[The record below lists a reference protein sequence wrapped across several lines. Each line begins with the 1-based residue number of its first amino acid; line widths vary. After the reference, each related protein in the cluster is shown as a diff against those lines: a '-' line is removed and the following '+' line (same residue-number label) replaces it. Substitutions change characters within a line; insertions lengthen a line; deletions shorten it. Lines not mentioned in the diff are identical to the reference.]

1 MGSLISIY
9 ESGFLS
15 TYNFEDKIFK
25 PLADKRKYS
34 TTQIKN
40 IPFPINI
47 IYDSQIKRSSIIF
60 IFDIG
65 YFHESQNDKYDNY
78 IQLLLEIIF
87 ERKNEFS
94 DLFDKYNLKY
104 YNKIDVEKT
113 IINFEFDYFGFENIL
128 TTFIKTI
135 LNIDNLLVKNDVK
148 KILDYISIS
157 KNTDSNYIIYKKFLQ
172 NYLTERKHNNAK
184 DNENSKVMSIQEFFQ
199 YYFLKNE
206 NIRMTILS
214 PYTISKCKI
223 LLKNIFFNLKSEIKN
238 NIIKRYEKYLNNS
251 NLNSKFYFDESYS
264 PLLIMSKI
272 DLSNN
277 NIMRIIFYFPSLE
290 SEQKNILYY
299 ITYMLQ
305 GRRPG
310 SLYYDL
316 YKRRYINNLKVYPI
330 ININIPSQLV
340 IKIKLYKDF
349 SMFNIKVIIA
359 KLVNF
364 LHKLRED
371 RNLIISTYNNFQ
383 KLLFQNFIFKKHSSG
398 NNHYDDLY
406 DVTNNFISLQKIYK
420 NKDNI
425 YLNLLSYK
433 YILPINNIYNINIIE
448 NCIDKIISLDNMII
462 TMDLFPKTFSPLINN
477 LKGLKLN
484 NIILNENVEVN
495 EYNTYIF
502 AKIDKNE
509 IVKYS
514 SNTIIYDNPMFK
526 PNQDKNIYISNN
538 IFFMPN
544 NNINIRDNK
553 IHLALNTISNKLWY
567 KFDDESNENNN
578 INCKKCSKIYSSFH
592 FIFPNIRNRNTNI
605 YQLNLQYFNHLFKT
619 IELEFE
625 ELFEKDNEDFH
636 NGYYIYFVKDDN
648 GFNLEINTYKD
659 AYMLFFKKIVSYIFE
674 FEKNFTQY
682 INVDYNLNTFKD
694 ILSRALWYLKQ
705 VIKKE
710 IQEKCF
716 ERQNMNFDVKD
727 LIAYVNEISQNIYV
741 DGLLYGAIDVDTIKQ
756 VRELLLSLNTREYD
770 NNSFFSNIK
779 DFKERVYKYRKIKE
793 GSIHIYRLRQNFLE
807 DNLNYYLTF
816 YQIINFD
823 DNNKELFITIIYI
836 LLKKYIPKCDIYKI
850 FTDNIYYFLI
860 LRKSFDC
867 PEYAA
872 KHTTSNIKQFV
883 DAICSK
889 SNSEIKNLCLD
900 LKEEINNEMSDAKN
914 KFKYY
919 WNEIYY
925 DKYNFDKYDSMKNNF
940 EKNMEKNSDD
950 EWANEFKIFL
960 KENLFDKQRKIE
972 FLFYQEL
979 LKINNSKDINC
990 YPWNFYENYS
1000 FNVFTYNSVLYFD
1013 GEDI

>member
-47 IYDSQIKRSSIIF
+47 IYDSQIKRSSIMF

-206 NIRMTILS
+206 NIRMSILS

-223 LLKNIFFNLKSEIKN
+223 LLKNIFFILKSEIKN
-238 NIIKRYEKYLNNS
+238 NIIKRYEKYLNNG
-251 NLNSKFYFDESYS
+251 NLNSKFYFDETYS

-398 NNHYDDLY
+398 NNLYDDLY

-433 YILPINNIYNINIIE
+433 YILPINNIYNVNIIE

-502 AKIDKNE
+502 AKIDKNG
-509 IVKYS
+509 IIKYS

-526 PNQDKNIYISNN
+526 PNQDKNIYI
-538 IFFMPN
+538 
-544 NNINIRDNK
+544 
-553 IHLALNTISNKLWY
+553 
-567 KFDDESNENNN
+567 
-578 INCKKCSKIYSSFH
+578 
-592 FIFPNIRNRNTNI
+592 
-605 YQLNLQYFNHLFKT
+605 
-619 IELEFE
+619 
-625 ELFEKDNEDFH
+625 
-636 NGYYIYFVKDDN
+636 
-648 GFNLEINTYKD
+648 
-659 AYMLFFKKIVSYIFE
+659 
-674 FEKNFTQY
+674 
-682 INVDYNLNTFKD
+682 
-694 ILSRALWYLKQ
+694 
-705 VIKKE
+705 
-710 IQEKCF
+710 
-716 ERQNMNFDVKD
+716 
-727 LIAYVNEISQNIYV
+727 
-741 DGLLYGAIDVDTIKQ
+741 
-756 VRELLLSLNTREYD
+756 
-770 NNSFFSNIK
+770 
-779 DFKERVYKYRKIKE
+779 
-793 GSIHIYRLRQNFLE
+793 
-807 DNLNYYLTF
+807 
-816 YQIINFD
+816 YQIIYFSC
-823 DNNKELFITIIYI
+823 LIII
-836 LLKKYIPKCDIYKI
+836 
-850 FTDNIYYFLI
+850 
-860 LRKSFDC
+860 
-867 PEYAA
+867 
-872 KHTTSNIKQFV
+872 
-883 DAICSK
+883 
-889 SNSEIKNLCLD
+889 
-900 LKEEINNEMSDAKN
+900 
-914 KFKYY
+914 
-919 WNEIYY
+919 
-925 DKYNFDKYDSMKNNF
+925 
-940 EKNMEKNSDD
+940 
-950 EWANEFKIFL
+950 
-960 KENLFDKQRKIE
+960 
-972 FLFYQEL
+972 
-979 LKINNSKDINC
+979 
-990 YPWNFYENYS
+990 
-1000 FNVFTYNSVLYFD
+1000 
-1013 GEDI
+1013 